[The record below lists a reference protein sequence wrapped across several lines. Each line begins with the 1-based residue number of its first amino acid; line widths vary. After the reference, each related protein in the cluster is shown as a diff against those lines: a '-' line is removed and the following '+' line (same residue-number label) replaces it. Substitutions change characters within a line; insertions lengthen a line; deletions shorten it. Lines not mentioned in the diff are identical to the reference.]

1 MVCKLNYMVSRTGRN
16 VLGTTMSKY
25 FDLFLDLATHGDDRY
40 FLTFSVFLVSRT
52 DNIVDVLR
60 VMFT

>member
-1 MVCKLNYMVSRTGRN
+1 
-16 VLGTTMSKY
+16 MSKY